1 MKFSKLGTFALGVMI
16 TAVSLGAVTYVNAAG
31 DATIKVCANKTSGAM
46 RYLSKGSCR
55 SSERTLTWNQMG
67 PQGLSGNNG
76 TDGAK
81 GEPGTKGDAG
91 AKGET
96 GATPDIT
103 TFAKKTEVIGKT
115 FTSATIP
122 STPIPSDNN
131 VLVPGPS
138 TEIVSASEL
147 LGMSSRSYTRR
158 YEIPL
163 NWLGRIEGRCPSDA
177 PVPLTHGVYAL
188 DAAGK
193 KFGDDGWPPY
203 GWYSMGQRAS
213 IGFEGPPGNGQ
224 IGNPPMTL
232 FVTQVCGP
240 ITTLV
245 AG

>member
-31 DATIKVCANKTSGAM
+31 NATIKVCANKTTGAM
-46 RYLSKGSCR
+46 RYLSKGSCKK
-55 SSERTLTWNQMG
+55 SEKALTWNQMG

-76 TDGAK
+76 ADGAK
-81 GEPGTKGDAG
+81 GETGP
-91 AKGET
+91 KGET
-96 GATPDIT
+96 GATPDVA

-122 STPIPSDNN
+122 STPIPSDNS

-163 NWLGRIEGRCPSDA
+163 NWLGRIEGRCPADA

-188 DAAGK
+188 DATGK

-203 GWYSMGQRAS
+203 GWYSLGSRAS
-213 IGFEGPPGNGQ
+213 ISFEGPPGNGQ
-224 IGNPPMTL
+224 IGNPLMTL